1 MTNIPNEILTFA
13 ETCAYLRLGA
23 PKVRELLNSKQIPH
37 RRIGT
42 RIRIHKTAIDEWMM
56 ADRAERVGLAG
67 EVEGLARQLA
77 ELEKKIE
84 RR

>member
-1 MTNIPNEILTFA
+1 MANISNEILTFA

-23 PKVRELLNSKQIPH
+23 PKVRELLDTKQIPH

-42 RIRIHKTAIDEWMM
+42 RIRIHKTAIDAWLM
-56 ADRAERVGLAG
+56 ADRAERIGLAG
-67 EVEGLARQLA
+67 EVEGLAKQLA
-77 ELEKKIE
+77 GLEKKIE